1 LAAYNCGSNCVQNAI
16 DETGLTDYWD
26 LAETGLLPRETIA
39 YIPKFVA
46 LLNLVEKA
54 ESLGYADWRP
64 YSYTWVL
71 LPVPKPIHLYFLARS
86 AGVDSTL
93 LSLGNAELLA
103 GATPFGYSDIRPAP
117 NGKNRSVYHLKVPE
131 IYAEIISSSLHIPEV
146 QMAEYM
152 VHRIKPGDT
161 LSFIARKYGVSVDSV
176 RNFNPGIQ
184 PRYLQINT
192 AIIVPDVGSSQ
203 NSHRHVVQSGE
214 TLSQIAV
221 RYETSVESL
230 TRINKISDP
239 NTIYPGLSL
248 SVPRNTR

>member
-1 LAAYNCGSNCVQNAI
+1 
-16 DETGLTDYWD
+16 
-26 LAETGLLPRETIA
+26 
-39 YIPKFVA
+39 
-46 LLNLVEKA
+46 
-54 ESLGYADWRP
+54 
-64 YSYTWVL
+64 
-71 LPVPKPIHLYFLARS
+71 
-86 AGVDSTL
+86 
-93 LSLGNAELLA
+93 
-103 GATPFGYSDIRPAP
+103 
-117 NGKNRSVYHLKVPE
+117 
-131 IYAEIISSSLHIPEV
+131 
-146 QMAEYM
+146 MAEYM

-161 LSFIARKYGVSVDSV
+161 LSSIARKYGVSVDSV

-203 NSHRHVVQSGE
+203 NPHRHVVQSGE

-230 TRINKISDP
+230 TQINKISDP